1 MLLRQLSPKSALVA
15 LLSASCLMA
24 TSAGPAGAVT
34 VTTRSH
40 HGPAAGST
48 PARVAEARD
57 RALAVRIAD
66 QVQSKGLE
74 LAKLA
79 ERADAAGVVV
89 SSLQARLRRATRAAG
104 GAARELAG
112 AKSALADEAL
122 AAYTQQGAQPPA
134 GSPGALTVAGQVV
147 SGYAEAVLDEQRQ
160 VLADY
165 GADLARNRAAVRSL
179 SRARASAE
187 VARGRLMVDRRA
199 AAAQQAALSRELAK
213 VRGRLASEVAAVQAQ
228 RQAEQQ
234 AIEKAYLVRTGQL
247 PATNGTATPTHPG
260 GRTPALRA
268 APHISAGPGSFAGTA
283 QVVVS
288 AAARSTSR
296 AGAPTTQ
303 SPTSTAPATPVVAVP
318 TASTTS
324 TTVPTTTTVPTY
336 APVTLSTATTS
347 STTTTTTTAPAAT
360 TTAPAATT
368 TAPAATTTAPAA
380 TTTTAPAATTTEPAA
395 TTGPGG
401 TTSTTSPLLPPTG
414 PASNAPAA
422 GWQVALAF
430 AESQI
435 GKPYKWAG
443 AGPTSYD
450 CSGLTMVSWSHA
462 GVPLPHSAQYQYD
475 MTKRVAIRDLRPG
488 DLVFFGTPKSVY
500 HVGIYIGNGEM
511 VDAPDTGQDV
521 KVQSIFELHLLGGG
535 RV

>member
-368 TAPAATTTAPAA
+368 TAPAATT
-380 TTTTAPAATTTEPAA
+380 
-395 TTGPGG
+395 GPGG